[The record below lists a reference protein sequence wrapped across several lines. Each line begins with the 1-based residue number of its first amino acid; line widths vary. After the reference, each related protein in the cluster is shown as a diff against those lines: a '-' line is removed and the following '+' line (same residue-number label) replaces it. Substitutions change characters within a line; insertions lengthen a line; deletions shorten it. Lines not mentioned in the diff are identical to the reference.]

1 MFLAYFNF
9 YGFLIVTRIATH
21 QERRKGGYINN
32 KGESTN
38 DFVALLVALL

>member
-1 MFLAYFNF
+1 MFLACFNF
-9 YGFLIVTRIATH
+9 CGFLIVTRMATH

-38 DFVALLVALL
+38 DIVALLVALL